1 MVISELVK
9 KQKCFFE
16 TGKTKDIDFR
26 IESLNKLYKAI
37 NKYEG
42 KIEEALKK
50 DLNKSKFESYMTEI
64 GITLSDLTFI
74 KKRVKKWAR
83 DKRVLSPI
91 SQFHSKSFIKKEPYG
106 VALIISPWNYP
117 FLLCIEP
124 LIGAIAAGN
133 CAILKVSE
141 DSVHTSKVITEMIA
155 ETFPEEYITVVNGDK
170 EVTTEFVGRKTRLYI
185 FYR

>member
-64 GITLSDLTFI
+64 GKMCI
-74 KKRVKKWAR
+74 R
-83 DKRVLSPI
+83 DSLKYIVT
-91 SQFHSKSFIKKEPYG
+91 KVETE
-106 VALIISPWNYP
+106 IIQN
-117 FLLCIEP
+117 
-124 LIGAIAAGN
+124 
-133 CAILKVSE
+133 
-141 DSVHTSKVITEMIA
+141 
-155 ETFPEEYITVVNGDK
+155 
-170 EVTTEFVGRKTRLYI
+170 
-185 FYR
+185 

>member
-74 KKRVKKWAR
+74 KKRVKKWSR
-83 DKRVLSPI
+83 EKRVLSPI
-91 SQFHSKSFIKKEPYG
+91 SQFHSTLWSCTDNISVELSIFIMYRTVNWSYCSGK
-106 VALIISPWNYP
+106 
-117 FLLCIEP
+117 LCNIEG
-124 LIGAIAAGN
+124 I
-133 CAILKVSE
+133 
-141 DSVHTSKVITEMIA
+141 
-155 ETFPEEYITVVNGDK
+155 
-170 EVTTEFVGRKTRLYI
+170 
-185 FYR
+185 